1 MAKTVGDRMPG
12 PLWSK
17 SLPIALWPVADRT
30 AWQAGLKPGDV
41 FEPGCVAS
49 RWSAATQRKTASGY
63 GRFLFWLMERGELDG
78 ALPPAS
84 RVTRKRVEAYLDEL
98 KRTNRG
104 HTIQN
109 RIQELGDA
117 MRAIAPQCDW
127 RWLLRAAGRLRASTI
142 PVRNKRARLRP
153 IEELVADGFR
163 LTTEAERDGTLSEL
177 GRAAC
182 YRDGLIM
189 AFLGSH
195 PMRLRNLASL
205 RIGRHVVVEGD
216 QVVLKLAASETK
228 GRRDY
233 EAIATPKLSKALK
246 HYLRDY
252 RPVLLAAKGRWRSP
266 PGAALWISRD
276 GSPCSEETFANII
289 RKRTAGPGRPP
300 MSPHMFR
307 SAAATSVAVSAPG
320 SVDIIPAV
328 LGHGSPRT
336 AEQYYNLAGSL
347 EASRAHSAM
356 LDALQRDLRQAI
368 AKANAQKRASGR
380 GRDPRGP

>member
-1 MAKTVGDRMPG
+1 MASSWSSCWRRRRARPRRRRSADAGAMAKTVGDRMSG
-12 PLWSK
+12 PVWSK

-41 FEPGCVAS
+41 FEPSGVAS

-84 RVTRKRVEAYLDEL
+84 RVTRRRVEAYLDEL

-109 RIQELGDA
+109 RIQELGDT
-117 MRAIAPQCDW
+117 MKAIAPQGDW

-142 PVRNKRARLRP
+142 SVHDKRARLRP
-153 IEELVADGFR
+153 IEELVADGFQLMR
-163 LTTEAERDGTLSEL
+163 EAERDGTLSEL

-182 YRDGLIM
+182 YRDG
-189 AFLGSH
+189 
-195 PMRLRNLASL
+195 
-205 RIGRHVVVEGD
+205 
-216 QVVLKLAASETK
+216 
-228 GRRDY
+228 
-233 EAIATPKLSKALK
+233 EAVATRQLSRALTR
-246 HYLRDY
+246 YIRDY
-252 RPVLLAAKGRWRSP
+252 RPVLLAAKGRWRAP
-266 PGAALWISRD
+266 AGDGLWISRD

-289 RKRTAGPGRPP
+289 RKRTAGAGRPP

-336 AEQYYNLAGSL
+336 AERYYNLAGSL
-347 EASRAHSAM
+347 EASRAHSTM

-380 GRDPRGP
+380 GRDP

>member
-1 MAKTVGDRMPG
+1 MASSWSSCWRRRRARPRRRRSADAGAMAKTVGDRMSG
-12 PLWSK
+12 PVWSK

-41 FEPGCVAS
+41 FEPSGVAS

-84 RVTRKRVEAYLDEL
+84 RVTRRRVEAYLDEL

-109 RIQELGDA
+109 RIQELGDT
-117 MRAIAPQCDW
+117 MKAIAPQGDW
-127 RWLLRAAGRLRASTI
+127 RWLLRAAGRL
-142 PVRNKRARLRP
+142 
-153 IEELVADGFR
+153 
-163 LTTEAERDGTLSEL
+163 RDGTLSEL

-195 PMRLRNLASL
+195 PMRLRNLVSL

-216 QVVLKLAASETK
+216 QVVLKLAAPETK
-228 GRRDY
+228 GYRDY
-233 EAIATPKLSKALK
+233 EAVATRQLSRALTR
-246 HYLRDY
+246 YIRDY
-252 RPVLLAAKGRWRSP
+252 RPVLLAAKGRWRAP
-266 PGAALWISRD
+266 AGDGLWISRD

-289 RKRTAGPGRPP
+289 RKRTAGAGRPP

-336 AEQYYNLAGSL
+336 AERYYNLAGSL
-347 EASRAHSAM
+347 EASRAHSTM

-380 GRDPRGP
+380 GRD